1 LLRCCCCMELGYMAQ
16 FPQPTLTWEFLL
28 GFAETWRLWVPL
40 LLLLI
45 WVGWLTRR
53 WWSGRLLL
61 VSLLC
66 LFIFAIAMTWREARI
81 RQSRID
87 AWNALRTPLPEAK
100 EIDGLQLAAGTV
112 VRWDQEHEGH
122 LLTAELGGGQ
132 TVAPAV
138 TLSGEVSRMY
148 IGWWRG
154 RLVRDSVI
162 RGWSCAAGEV
172 DVYTSGQLRW
182 CLLSRPRKLPLGEI
196 PAGTAVLLDMS
207 GPGDALLHLPK
218 TGMLVSPGDV
228 WIVPG
233 EWFVVSADGKLKSLP
248 RP

>member
-1 LLRCCCCMELGYMAQ
+1 MVQ
-16 FPQPTLTWEFLL
+16 FPQSTLTWEFLL

-53 WWSGRLLL
+53 WLSGRLLL

-66 LFIFAIAMTWREARI
+66 LFIFAIAVTWREARI

-87 AWNALRTPLPEAK
+87 AWNALRTPLPQAK

-182 CLLSRPRKLPLGEI
+182 CLLSRPQKLPLGEI

-218 TGMLVSPGDV
+218 IGMHVYPGNV
-228 WIVPG
+228 WIAPG
-233 EWFVVSADGKLKSLP
+233 QWFVVSADGELKALP
-248 RP
+248 KQ